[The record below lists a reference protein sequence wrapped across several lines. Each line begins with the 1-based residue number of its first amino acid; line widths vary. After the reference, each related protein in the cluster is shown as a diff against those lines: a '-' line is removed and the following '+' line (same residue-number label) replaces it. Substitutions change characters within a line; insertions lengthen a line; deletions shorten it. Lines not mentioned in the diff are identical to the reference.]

1 MATKNRRSIS
11 VKKLN
16 CDQCKLQIIEEKEEF
31 IECDKCNKSFH
42 SQCTKIDKR
51 QFEYLLKN
59 ESVMFTCHFCEG
71 GEGGLK
77 NELMEIKTKL
87 MKLDQLSDIQESMQ
101 FMVKQYDE
109 ILKGVAENKKKLVQ
123 IEKENKMLKKE
134 IVNLKTSVKMLNDVR
149 VKNDCVVSGLT
160 AADGT
165 TAVESIL
172 KLSKSIDVDIK
183 ADNIE
188 DAFFVGRKDSQKKT
202 AIVKFC
208 TKAFKDK
215 LMSAKPKLKEIESTK
230 SVYINDFLSKE
241 TLELFNYSKSIKKVG
256 YQHVF
261 VKNGRVLY
269 KRSEISKPQVIRSEE
284 DVDNILL
291 NATTSKPWK
300 RNRNIV
306 KQASAVDDDGTSGD
320 EDNPV
325 SYVSPN

>member
-1 MATKNRRSIS
+1 MATKSRRSIS
-11 VKKLN
+11 VKKLI
-16 CDQCKLQIIEEKEEF
+16 CDQCKLQIKEEKEEF
-31 IECDKCNKSFH
+31 IEC
-42 SQCTKIDKR
+42 
-51 QFEYLLKN
+51 EYLIKN
-59 ESVMFTCHFCEG
+59 ESEIFTCHFCEG

-87 MKLDQLSDIQESMQ
+87 TKLDQLSDIQESMQ

-123 IEKENKMLKKE
+123 IEKENTMLKRE

-160 AADGT
+160 AVEGT

-172 KLSKSIDVDIK
+172 NLSKSIDVDIK
-183 ADNIE
+183 PENIE
-188 DAFFVGRKDSQKKT
+188 DAFFLSSNKKVGQKKT

-208 TKAFKDK
+208 TKAAKDK
-215 LMSAKPKLKEIESTK
+215 LMSAKPKLKEIESMK
-230 SVYINDFLSKE
+230 SVYVNDFLSKE
-241 TLELFNYSKSIKKVG
+241 TLELLNYSKAIKKVG

-269 KRSEISKPQVIRSEE
+269 KRSDISKPQVIRSEE
-284 DVDNILL
+284 DVDTILL
-291 NATTSKPWK
+291 NATTTKPWK
-300 RNRNIV
+300 RNLNINN
-306 KQASAVDDDGTSGD
+306 QTSAVDDDGTSGE
-320 EDNPV
+320 EDNPL